1 MFNNLDRKDT
11 ATTSTSRDVKGGNT
25 VFRPLSPFSP
35 EDTAEQQRLL
45 PSWILPEGHRS
56 KNKGPYQYNFAWLKN
71 SKTIQNKSNET
82 SVISDNRDNRQALK
96 PTNNNR
102 YNISANVI
110 STNEKSRQSDN
121 EPDKPGQAFVS
132 RAGTSD
138 SATTASSL
146 IVESGSAT
154 ERLRNA
160 RNMAR
165 DGNLDEAMGNYI
177 SLVKSAEKLKQVVG
191 DLEKLIANSHVK
203 QNPAMIQ
210 TLADAYTKTGKFAK
224 ALPLYRKALGR

>member
-1 MFNNLDRKDT
+1 MFNNLDRKET

-25 VFRPLSPFSP
+25 VFRPISPFSP
-35 EDTAEQQRLL
+35 EDTAEKQHLL
-45 PSWILPEGHRS
+45 PSWILPEGQRS
-56 KNKGPYQYNFAWLKN
+56 KSPGPNKYDFEWLKN
-71 SKTIQNKSNET
+71 SKTIHNKSNET
-82 SVISDNRDNRQALK
+82 SVISDAIDNRQAIE
-96 PTNNNR
+96 PTNSNQ
-102 YNISANVI
+102 YNISAD
-110 STNEKSRQSDN
+110 EKSRQADN
-121 EPDKPGQAFVS
+121 EPDKPKQTFSS
-132 RAGTSD
+132 RADTSD
-138 SATTASSL
+138 SGTTGSGL

-154 ERLRNA
+154 EILSNA

-177 SLVKSAEKLKQVVG
+177 SLVKSAEKLKQVVD

-210 TLADAYTKTGKFAK
+210 TLADAYTKTGEFAK

>member
-1 MFNNLDRKDT
+1 MFNNLDRKET
-11 ATTSTSRDVKGGNT
+11 ATTSTSRDVEAGNT
-25 VFRPLSPFSP
+25 VFRPISPFSP
-35 EDTAEQQRLL
+35 EDTTEKQHLL
-45 PSWILPEGHRS
+45 PSWILPEGQRS
-56 KNKGPYQYNFAWLKN
+56 KNKGPYKYNFAWLKN
-71 SKTIQNKSNET
+71 SKTIHNKSNET
-82 SVISDNRDNRQALK
+82 SVISDTIDNRQALK
-96 PTNNNR
+96 PTNNNQ
-102 YNISANVI
+102 YNISP
-110 STNEKSRQSDN
+110 NENSRQSDN
-121 EPDKPGQAFVS
+121 EPDKPRQAFAS
-132 RAGTSD
+132 RAGISD
-138 SATTASSL
+138 SATTSSRL

-177 SLVKSAEKLKQVVG
+177 SLVKSAEKLKQVVD
-191 DLEKLIANSHVK
+191 DLEKLIADSHVK

>member
-1 MFNNLDRKDT
+1 MFNNLDRKET
-11 ATTSTSRDVKGGNT
+11 ATTSTSQDVKGGNT
-25 VFRPLSPFSP
+25 VFRPISPFSP
-35 EDTAEQQRLL
+35 EDTAEKQHLL

-56 KNKGPYQYNFAWLKN
+56 KNKGPYKYNFEWLKN

-82 SVISDNRDNRQALK
+82 SFISDNTDNRRALK

-102 YNISANVI
+102 YNISV
-110 STNEKSRQSDN
+110 NEKSRQSDN
-121 EPDKPGQAFVS
+121 EPDKPKQTFSS
-132 RAGTSD
+132 RKGTPD

-146 IVESGSAT
+146 IVDSGSAT
-154 ERLRNA
+154 EILRNA

-165 DGNLDEAMGNYI
+165 DGNLDEAIGNYI
-177 SLVKSAEKLKQVVG
+177 SLVKSAEKLKQVVD

-210 TLADAYTKTGKFAK
+210 TLADAYTKTGEFAK